1 MPRGFL
7 VKRTKHS
14 NAISYRQRRNSDED
28 TERYESGS
36 DHEAPVIT
44 KFGSPD
50 SGYSV
55 SPVNLI
61 IRENLKPDH
70 VQVVIKDEENNNNN
84 NINNNRNNVNE
95 KDFVSFSPTSSPLTV
110 STTASSYPSPFYYAT
125 FDKLT
130 VSNFSPN
137 NQNWNLNVNQKDS
150 QVSSPSQQN
159 SPNKR
164 RGNND
169 NDNKVPKKSKAVRK
183 INFDEDKSS
192 PVSGCIIKDIS
203 DGEEEG
209 KVVYGDIDSSFN
221 YVEAT
226 PEARAEL
233 DKIVNKIGDYVCQL
247 CKEFYT
253 DAFKLAQ
260 HRCSRIVHVEYRCPE
275 CDKVFSCP
283 ANLASHRRWHKP
295 RPVNNNKT
303 NYQAPILPAK
313 PDLSNM
319 NDNNDIN
326 NMSESVQNGNVLS
339 MTVGDLRA
347 SPSID
352 GQYECETCGKK
363 FRRQAYLRKHV
374 LNHANDRQTNC
385 KFCQKTF
392 PNDALKSKHELL
404 HLNNNNNKELCCN
417 VCKMFFPNKIMLEKH
432 ARTHTCEVFNCKYCA
447 STFYSSPGLTR
458 HINKCHPSENR
469 QVILLQ
475 FPPSVNRPN

>member
-14 NAISYRQRRNSDED
+14 NAISYRQRHNSEED
-28 TERYESGS
+28 IERCESGS
-36 DHEAPVIT
+36 EYEVPIIT
-44 KFGSPD
+44 RFGSPD

-55 SPVNLI
+55 SPINLI
-61 IRENLKPDH
+61 IRENVKRENDN
-70 VQVVIKDEENNNNN
+70 VEIKDEEDNNNNN
-84 NINNNRNNVNE
+84 NNNNE
-95 KDFVSFSPTSSPLTV
+95 KDFVSFSPPPSPV
-110 STTASSYPSPFYYAT
+110 STTTSSYPSPFYYAT
-125 FDKLT
+125 FDKLS

-137 NQNWNLNVNQKDS
+137 NQNWNLNIIQKEIPS
-150 QVSSPSQQN
+150 QSSSPSQQN

-164 RGNND
+164 RGIND
-169 NDNKVPKKSKAVRK
+169 NDNKSKVPKKSSKAVRK

-192 PVSGCIIKDIS
+192 PVSGCIIRDLS
-203 DGEEEG
+203 DGEEDG

-233 DKIVNKIGDYVCQL
+233 EKIENKIGDYVCQL
-247 CKEFYT
+247 CKEYYT

-275 CDKVFSCP
+275 CEKVFSCP

-303 NYQAPILPAK
+303 NYQPPILPAK
-313 PDLSNM
+313 PDQAII
-319 NDNNDIN
+319 NNDIN
-326 NMSESVQNGNVLS
+326 KMTQNVENGNVLS

-385 KFCQKTF
+385 KFCNKTF
-392 PNDALKSKHELL
+392 PNDALKTKHELL
-404 HLNNNNNKELCCN
+404 HLNNNNTKELCCN

-475 FPPSVNRPN
+475 FPPSVIRPN